1 MPLNAPMTALVTGGA
16 KRVGRAMCL
25 HLAARGY
32 AIGVHYNTSPDE
44 ASQLV
49 EEILSQ
55 GGKAKA
61 LQADLA
67 DLDAVGGLVDRAAD
81 ELGPLSLLIN
91 NASLFDLDTI
101 ESLDRRS
108 WDLHMEIN
116 LAAPLFLSQA
126 FAKALPEDGAGNI
139 INIIDQRVWKL
150 TPNFMS
156 YTVSKTG
163 LWTLT
168 RTLAQALAPRIRVN
182 AIGPGPTLKSTHQS
196 DEDFHRQQ
204 LSVPLKRGPTLDEI
218 CAAVSFF
225 LESPS
230 VTGQMIAMDGGQHL
244 SWETPDVV
252 EAQNQRRQR
261 SSDQ

>member
-1 MPLNAPMTALVTGGA
+1 MPMTALITGAA
-16 KRVGRAMCL
+16 KRVGRAMSL
-25 HLAARGY
+25 HLAERGF
-32 AIGVHYNTSPDE
+32 AIGVHYNTSPNE
-44 ASQLV
+44 AQELV
-49 EEILSQ
+49 SAIRAK
-55 GGKAKA
+55 GGTAEA

-67 DLDAVGGLVDRAAD
+67 DLDAVGSLIDRTAAS
-81 ELGPLSLLIN
+81 LGPVSLLIN

-126 FAKALPEDGAGNI
+126 FARALPEGMTGNI

-156 YTVSKTG
+156 YTVSKSG

-168 RTLAQALAPRIRVN
+168 QTLAQALAPRIRVN

-196 DEDFHRQQ
+196 DEDFRRQQ
-204 LSVPLKRGPTLDEI
+204 LSVPLQCGPSLDEI

-244 SWETPDVV
+244 SWQTPDVV

-261 SSDQ
+261 SNDQ